1 MSENAGEKM
10 SFQTEVSQLLHL
22 MIHSLYSHK
31 EIFLRELI
39 SNAADAID
47 KARFTTLSDPSALGD
62 DKDFAIDVK
71 LDKKAGTVTVSD
83 NGIGMDRDELIQN
96 LGTIARSGTKAFVQ
110 GLSGDQAKDMSL
122 IGQFGVGFYSA
133 FMVADTVTVVS
144 RRLGSD
150 SAWKWTSEGTGDFT
164 IAPAEKESRGT
175 EIVLHLRKEEEDYLE
190 DWTVRDVVR
199 KYSEFVSWP
208 LRLTWEKT
216 TTEGEG
222 DDRKE
227 KSETVTETLNSKPA
241 LWRQSPS
248 SVTEEQYKEFYHH
261 ISRAPGDPLLWT
273 HTKVEGTNEFSVLAY
288 VPSKAPYGIFQ
299 TDFVRGVKLY
309 VKRVFVMDE
318 AKELLPTWLRFVQGV
333 VDSEDLPLN
342 VSREILQDNKQVDA
356 IRKHLTKKVLESLQK
371 FSEEKPDEYAA
382 WWRELGSVLK
392 EGFYMNWQFL
402 DELKALLRFGTTF
415 ADAKNGLTSLKE
427 YVSRMP
433 ESQKEIYVLTG
444 ESPEAVRH
452 SPHLEALEAKG
463 YEVLFLTDP
472 VDEWMLQFLR
482 EFDGKRFRNIAEG
495 DLDLADASDK
505 KKTEEAEKG
514 PFAGVLAAI
523 RERLKDSLS
532 EVRLTSLL
540 KDSPSRLVSD
550 AGSMSLRMEQR
561 MKSFGGEH
569 GLSKRILELNPEHP
583 VCRHLL
589 SLGDDKA
596 DERNDWYDYLYDQAL
611 IAEGADL
618 PDPGSYVKLVNRLL
632 SKGF

>member
-133 FMVADTVTVVS
+133 FMVADEVTVTS

-444 ESPEAVRH
+444 ESPEAVKH

-463 YEVLFLTDP
+463 YEVLLMTDP

-523 RERLKDSLS
+523 KERMKESLS

-561 MKSFGGEH
+561 MKSFGGEQ

-583 VCRHLL
+583 VCKHLL
-589 SLGDDKA
+589 ALGDDKA
-596 DERNDWYDYLYDQAL
+596 DEKNDWYDYLYDQAL

-632 SKGF
+632 AKGF

>member
-1 MSENAGEKM
+1 M

-62 DKDFAIDVK
+62 DKEFAIDVK

-133 FMVADTVTVVS
+133 FMVADEVTVTS

-208 LRLTWEKT
+208 LRLTWETT

-222 DDRKE
+222 DDKKE

-241 LWRQSPS
+241 LWRQNPS
-248 SVTEEQYKEFYHH
+248 SVTEEQYKEFYRH

-371 FSEEKPDEYAA
+371 FSEDKPDEYAA

-415 ADAKNGLTSLKE
+415 DGAKNGLTSLKE

-561 MKSFGGEH
+561 MKSFGGEQ

-583 VCRHLL
+583 VCKHLL

-632 SKGF
+632 AKGF

>member
-10 SFQTEVSQLLHL
+10 PFQTEVAQLLHL

-47 KARFTTLSDPSALGD
+47 KARFTALSDPSLLGD
-62 DKDFAIDVK
+62 DKEFAIDVR
-71 LDKKAGTVTVSD
+71 LDKKAGTVTVVD
-83 NGIGMDRDELIQN
+83 NGIGMNRDELVQN

-133 FMVADTVTVVS
+133 FMVADKVDVVS
-144 RRLGSD
+144 KRMGEEG
-150 SAWKWTSEGTGDFT
+150 AWRWSSEGLGEFVVS
-164 IAPAEKESRGT
+164 PAEREKRGT
-175 EIVLHLRKEEEDYLE
+175 EITLHLRKDEENYLE
-190 DWTVRDVVR
+190 EWTVRDVVR

-208 LRLTWEKT
+208 VRLVYDKT
-216 TTEGEG
+216 TKEGEG
-222 DDRKE
+222 DDAKE
-227 KSETVTETLNSKPA
+227 TVKSVTETLNAKSA
-241 LWRQSPS
+241 LWRESPS
-248 SVTEEQYKEFYHH
+248 KVTEEQYKEFYHH
-261 ISRAPGDPLLWT
+261 VSHVPGDPLLWT

-299 TDFVRGVKLY
+299 SDYARGLKLY

-342 VSREILQDNKQVDA
+342 VSRESLQDNKQVDA

-371 FSEEKPDEYAA
+371 LSEEKPDEYAA

-402 DELKALLRFGTTF
+402 DELKELLRFGTTF
-415 ADAKNGLTSLKE
+415 ADARNGLTSLKE

-444 ESPEAVRH
+444 ESPEAARH

-463 YEVLFLTDP
+463 YEVLLMTDP

-482 EFDGKRFRNIAEG
+482 EYDGKQFRNIAQG
-495 DLDLADASDK
+495 DLDLADAADR

-523 RERLKDSLS
+523 KERLKESLS
-532 EVRLTSLL
+532 DARLTSLL

-561 MKSFGGEH
+561 MKNFGG
-569 GLSKRILELNPEHP
+569 GQTVSKRILELNPDHP
-583 VCRHLL
+583 ICKKLL
-589 SLGDDKA
+589 ELGDDKA
-596 DERNDWYDYLYDQAL
+596 DERNDWFDYLYDQAL

-618 PDPGSYVKLVNRLL
+618 PDPGDYVKLVNKLLTKRL
-632 SKGF
+632 